1 MLQFDKS
8 QATNKNAVYLDT
20 VNTGSGYYDQL
31 RVVYSQ
37 SYDRSSGSFAIT
49 ALSSPTAYTNWLLLQ
64 NSGSV
69 VPTPSGQYDVEIYTT
84 TGSVEAITWGTYSPT
99 WTAASSTWINLTGS
113 AAISFLDL
121 LYSDRAFV
129 SGSNES
135 SITNYVSDNENGTY
149 ITYNG

>member
-20 VNTGSGYYDQL
+20 VNTASGYYNQL
-31 RVVYSQ
+31 KVVYSQ
-37 SYDRSSGSFAIT
+37 SYDRSSGSFDIT
-49 ALSSPTAYTNWLLLQ
+49 SISSPTAYTNWLLLQ
-64 NSGSV
+64 NSGSD
-69 VPTPSGQYDVEIYTT
+69 VPTPSGQYDVEIYTA
-84 TGSVEAITWGTYSPT
+84 TGSVEAITWGNYSPT

-113 AAISFLDL
+113 GILALVDL
-121 LYSDRAFV
+121 IYSDRAYI

-135 SITNYVSDNENGTY
+135 SITTYVSSNENGTY